1 MSADV
6 EGRMTTSTR
15 RQVFGLGL
23 GAVSAAATVGAA
35 TSAWAAPQVLNPWD
49 LARYRAAFAAVD
61 RGDFIDAQMHLVE
74 LKDRSLAGHLALRQL
89 MHPTAHTSSYQE
101 LSGWLAAYAD
111 LPGAERVYALALKRR
126 PQGAA
131 PPRAPVV
138 TGLDWGRVE
147 SAAQRVG
154 GRLNSD
160 KGRAARQAFYGGDVT
175 RAFDLA
181 GESGERWIAGMA
193 AYRMGRFEEAEGF
206 FSAVARDPD
215 EGEWL
220 QAGAGF
226 WAARAASRDED
237 VDRATAHLR
246 VAARHPETFYGMI
259 ADRRLALSGGDLAP
273 VRLSQQP
280 SRVQLFRASG
290 RGGDSI
296 DMVRFAKADPR
307 AHRAVALSQL
317 GLSLEAGLELR
328 AGLMLA
334 KSEVERTRWTTLA
347 LALNAPL
354 TSQADTAGGRMRAT
368 FAYPTPALEPKWGFT
383 IDRALVYAIVHQ
395 ESRFNPAAV
404 SPAGAV
410 GLMQLMPEAAARA
423 AGDDKLREDMTPLFD
438 PAFNL
443 RVGQDY
449 LTWLMERGVGYD
461 LLQVVAAYNGG
472 PGTLQKTVAMVGEQ
486 ADSLLVIECLP
497 SVETRNYV
505 EKVVAAYWAYRDHFG
520 KTSLT
525 LDAAARG
532 ARIIDARLDFDG
544 RMTF

>member
-1 MSADV
+1 
-6 EGRMTTSTR
+6 MTTSTR

-23 GAVSAAATVGAA
+23 GAVSAAVTAGAA
-35 TSAWAAPQVLNPWD
+35 TRAWAAPQVLNPWD
-49 LARYRAAFAAVD
+49 LVRYRAAFAAVD
-61 RGDFIDAQMHLVE
+61 RGDFIDAQMQLVE
-74 LKDRSLAGHLALRQL
+74 LKDRSLTGHIALRQL
-89 MHPTAHTSSYQE
+89 MHPTAHVASYQE
-101 LSGWLAAYAD
+101 LSAWLGAHAD

-126 PQGAA
+126 PPGAA
-131 PPRAPVV
+131 APRTPVV
-138 TGLDWGRVE
+138 SGLDWGRVE

-154 GRLNSD
+154 GRLNAD

-181 GESGERWIAGMA
+181 GNAGERWIAGMA
-193 AYRMGRFEEAEGF
+193 AYRLGRYEEAEGF

-237 VDRATAHLR
+237 ADRAAAHLR
-246 VAARHPETFYGMI
+246 VAARHPQTFYGMI
-259 ADRRLALSGGDLAP
+259 ADRRLALVGDEAAP
-273 VRLSQQP
+273 ARLSQAAPQGQIL
-280 SRVQLFRASG
+280 RVSA
-290 RGGDSI
+290 RGGDSV
-296 DMVRFAKADPR
+296 DMVRFAKSDPR

-317 GLSLEAGLELR
+317 GLVLEAGLELR

-334 KSEVERTRWTTLA
+334 KSEPERSRWTTLA

-354 TSQADTAGGRMRAT
+354 TSAADTLPGRMRAA

-383 IDRALVYAIVHQ
+383 IDRALVYAIVNQ

-423 AGDDKLREDMTPLFD
+423 AGDDKLRQDMSPLFD

-520 KTSLT
+520 ETSRT
-525 LDAAARG
+525 LDAAARD
-532 ARIIDARLDFDG
+532 ARTIDARLDFDG
-544 RMTF
+544 TMKF

>member
-1 MSADV
+1 
-6 EGRMTTSTR
+6 MTTSTR
-15 RQVFGLGL
+15 RQVFSLGL
-23 GAVSAAATVGAA
+23 GAVSAAVTAGGATR
-35 TSAWAAPQVLNPWD
+35 AWAAPQVLNPWD
-49 LARYRAAFAAVD
+49 LARYRGVFAAVD
-61 RGDFIDAQMHLVE
+61 RGDFIDAQMQMAE
-74 LKDRSLAGHLALRQL
+74 LKDRSLAGHVALRQL
-89 MHPTAHTSSYQE
+89 MHPTAHVSSYQE
-101 LSGWLAAYAD
+101 LSGWLADYAD

-126 PQGAA
+126 PTGAPA
-131 PPRAPVV
+131 PRTPVV

-147 SAAQRVG
+147 NAAQRVG
-154 GRLNSD
+154 GRLNAD

-175 RAFDLA
+175 RAYDLA
-181 GESGERWIAGMA
+181 GSAGERWIAGMA
-193 AYRMGRFEEAEGF
+193 AYRMGRYEEAEGF
-206 FSAVARDPD
+206 FSAVARDPE
-215 EGEWL
+215 EGAWL
-220 QAGAGF
+220 QSGAGF
-226 WAARAASRDED
+226 WAARAAGRESEAE
-237 VDRATAHLR
+237 RAIAHLR
-246 VAARHPETFYGMI
+246 VAAGHPETFYGMI
-259 ADRRLALSGGDLAP
+259 ADRRLALGGEEAAP
-273 VRLSQQP
+273 LRLSEQSP
-280 SRVQLFRASG
+280 KAQLFRASG
-290 RGGDSI
+290 LGGDSI
-296 DMVRFAKADPR
+296 DIVRFAKSDPR

-317 GLSLEAGLELR
+317 GLALEAGMELR

-334 KSEVERTRWTTLA
+334 RSEAERSRWTTLA

-354 TSQADTAGGRMRAT
+354 TSQADRSPARLRAT
-368 FAYPTPALEPKWGFT
+368 FAYPTPSLEPKWGFT
-383 IDRALVYAIVHQ
+383 IDKALVYAIVHQ

-423 AGDDKLREDMTPLFD
+423 AGDDKLKQDMSPLFD

-461 LLQVVAAYNGG
+461 LLQIVAAYNGG

-520 KTSLT
+520 ESSRT

-532 ARIIDARLDFDG
+532 ARMIDARLDFDG
-544 RMTF
+544 KMTF